1 MQVNFKQEAFLL
13 HDSGESDV
21 NRIIV
26 FATKRNLECL
36 GRAGAWFCDG
46 TFKVVPSLFYQ
57 LYTVHALCNGIV
69 VPLVY
74 GLLPNKTEETYRRY
88 VTINCYL
95 INCCSNA

>member
-13 HDSGESDV
+13 HHSGESDV
-21 NRIIV
+21 NHIIV
-26 FATKRNLECL
+26 FAKKRNLENL

-46 TFKVVPSLFYQ
+46 TFKVVSSLFYQ
-57 LYTVHALCNGIV
+57 LYTVHALCNVTV

-74 GLLPNKTEETYRRY
+74 GLLPNKTEETYPRY
-88 VTINCYL
+88 VTNYCYL